1 MQFFSAFQKFRKSM
15 DFSKKSDFFIKFHFD
30 VNLRV
35 FTKNFHFFFPVKA
48 DIQDF
53 LNFATS

>member
-1 MQFFSAFQKFRKSM
+1 M

-30 VNLRV
+30 VNLPV
-35 FTKNFHFFFPVKA
+35 FNKNFYFFPVKA

-53 LNFATS
+53 LNFASS

>member
-1 MQFFSAFQKFRKSM
+1 M
-15 DFSKKSDFFIKFHFD
+15 DFSKKSDFFIKVHFD

-35 FTKNFHFFFPVKA
+35 FNKNYNFFPVKA